1 MIRYLTIFL
10 LASLIILTSI
20 IKTSTRQLETKIF
33 NSEEQIEILEEKKE
47 LTLLQNNYLSSP
59 QRLFELKNEFFGEEL
74 KVLELKNFKYLNF
87 NEKR

>member
-1 MIRYLTIFL
+1 MRKYIFIVL
-10 LASLIILTSI
+10 ITCLIIATSLIKKSTRDLENKIFSVEEK
-20 IKTSTRQLETKIF
+20 IKTLGD
-33 NSEEQIEILEEKKE
+33 KKE
-47 LTLLQNNYLSSP
+47 MAMLQNNYLSSP

>member
-1 MIRYLTIFL
+1 MKRYLTIFL

-59 QRLFELKNEFFGEEL
+59 QRLFKLKNKFFGEDF
-74 KVLELKNFKYLNF
+74 KVLKNKQIEYF
-87 NEKR
+87 N